1 MEHAGDRPA
10 PIILAMFI
18 LYALVAGLLVGLL
31 LGGRLESIGDTRFRW
46 GWLALVALAIQ
57 ILLFSPIAGDGLG
70 EAGRVMYVASTALV
84 LAVVLAN
91 ARLAGLPIVLVGAAS
106 NLAAI
111 VANGGSMPASPSA
124 LAAVGHTVGDG
135 QTNSAIVARP
145 ALEPLT
151 DIFATPS
158 WLPLANIFSVG
169 DVLIGIGLA
178 IAIAASM
185 RTSPPSSGSR
195 LRLGDPPKRG

>member
-1 MEHAGDRPA
+1 
-10 PIILAMFI
+10 
-18 LYALVAGLLVGLL
+18 
-31 LGGRLESIGDTRFRW
+31 
-46 GWLALVALAIQ
+46 
-57 ILLFSPIAGDGLG
+57 
-70 EAGRVMYVASTALV
+70 LV

-135 QTNSAIVARP
+135 PTNSAIVARP

-158 WLPLANIFSVG
+158 LLPLANIFSVG

-185 RTSPPSSGSR
+185 RTSPPSSAGG
-195 LRLGDPPKRG
+195 LRLGDPPNGR

>member
-1 MEHAGDRPA
+1 
-10 PIILAMFI
+10 MFI
-18 LYALVAGLLVGLL
+18 LYAVVAGLLVGLL
-31 LGGRLESIGDTRFRW
+31 LGGRLDSIAETRFRW

-57 ILLFSPIAGDGLG
+57 IILFSPIAGDGLG
-70 EAGRVMYVASTALV
+70 EAGRLMYVASTALV
-84 LAVVLAN
+84 VVVVLAN
-91 ARLAGLPIVLVGAAS
+91 ARLAGLPIVLAGALS

-124 LAAVGHTVGDG
+124 LAAVGHTVGEG
-135 QTNSAIVARP
+135 PTNSTLVARP

-158 WLPLANIFSVG
+158 WLPFANIFSVG

-185 RTSPPSSGSR
+185 RTSAPSPAR
-195 LRLGDPPKRG
+195 RVRLGDPPDRR